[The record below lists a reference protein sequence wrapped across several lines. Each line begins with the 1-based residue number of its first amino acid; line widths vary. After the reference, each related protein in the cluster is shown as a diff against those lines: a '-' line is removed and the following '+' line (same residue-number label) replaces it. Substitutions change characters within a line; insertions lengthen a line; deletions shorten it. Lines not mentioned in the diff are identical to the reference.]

1 MAEAYPTF
9 LAGQRVVASLLRSS
23 QEQVAR
29 KTSDTA
35 RAAVTTTSAD
45 PHLQFEVVANAVY
58 RWHGWVKYDGP
69 TAADLS
75 LDFSAPS
82 GSLGEWAAVGIGH
95 SPVIGATAGGVIQT
109 DTPDAR
115 GYLTRFET
123 NDVTSARSYGTLG
136 TGGTPVTAWLYGTLR
151 TSTTPGTFSLDWAQL
166 SSNAVAVTLYT
177 DSWLSMLRVA

>member
-1 MAEAYPTF
+1 MAEAYPTY
-9 LAGQRVVASLLRSS
+9 LAGQRITAALARSS

-35 RAAVTTTSAD
+35 RSAVTTTSAD

-82 GSLGEWAAVGIGH
+82 GSLGEWAAIGIGH

-136 TGGTPVTAWLYGTLR
+136 TGGTPVTTWLYGMLR

-166 SSNAVAVTLYT
+166 SSNATAVTLYT
-177 DSWLSMLRVA
+177 DSWLSLLRIA